1 MYLAY
6 TCYIQTVNSYG
17 ELSPQVTLKL
27 EEWLDISENQVTE
40 SLLTQSDIMWMSA
53 KWIWA
58 VYFFISYLCIHSSSL
73 GSSLLLDRD
82 RFMWSSFRFLFFVHW
97 ISFQK
102 VKAIAFTFEIIHLG
116 NFHICHDMR
125 QYILVIGFVYR

>member
-58 VYFFISYLCIHSSSL
+58 VFFLYHICVFTHLLWGPLYFWTETDLCDLVL
-73 GSSLLLDRD
+73 GFYFLFTELVSRKLKQLHLLLR
-82 RFMWSSFRFLFFVHW
+82 
-97 ISFQK
+97 
-102 VKAIAFTFEIIHLG
+102 
-116 NFHICHDMR
+116 
-125 QYILVIGFVYR
+125 